1 MPDDGSAVMNV
12 KKFTAPTS
20 REALRKVREALG
32 PDAVILSNRQS
43 DGMVEILALAND
55 DAASLASPADYS
67 PMAHPEPQLELPS
80 QPVRRVVASHS
91 SYATATAAAAQPP
104 APTAMPMM
112 SAAPQSAPANPL
124 DMERVSE
131 LVANAVAGAKQNAA
145 AEMSGMMSEI
155 RAMRGMMETQLAEIA
170 WGSTQTR
177 EPQKAAVLREML
189 AAGFSASL
197 ARYLLDKMPANR
209 DAADSLRWIKTV
221 LTRNLNTMANEDALI
236 DQGGVFALVGPTGVG
251 KTTSTAKLAARC
263 VMRHGPDKLALIT
276 TDAYRIGAH
285 EQLRIYGKILGV
297 MVHSVKDEADLRIAL
312 KELKNKHTV
321 LIDTVGVSQR
331 DQMVTE
337 QVSMLQGA
345 GADVKRLLCL
355 NATATQ
361 ETLNEVVRAYQG
373 SGLAGCI
380 MTKLDEAAAIGN
392 VLDVVIRQ
400 KLNLFYVSNG
410 QRVPED
416 LHLADPAYLIDRAFK
431 LKRDAVAS
439 QYLDAALPLL
449 MSGAGCWRDPSHA
462 SSPSSP
468 PRRKTT
474 RAPCWSTWVPRW
486 RAPATTC
493 CWSTPAPARTA
504 SPPAWA
510 STTAPACSMSRARSA
525 R

>member
-1 MPDDGSAVMNV
+1 MNV
-12 KKFTAPTS
+12 KKFSAPTS
-20 REALRKVREALG
+20 REALRKVRESLG

-43 DGMVEILALAND
+43 DGGVEILALAND
-55 DAASLASPADYS
+55 DAASLSSPAPHS
-67 PMAHPEPQLELPS
+67 PMAEPAPSLDLGLGLGLPS
-80 QPVRRVVASHS
+80 GRLEQRMEPRFDNRAAEMPAEPVRRVVASPS
-91 SYATATAAAAQPP
+91 SYASKTAAAA
-104 APTAMPMM
+104 
-112 SAAPQSAPANPL
+112 AAPSAPAQPRAPSL
-124 DMERVSE
+124 DVDQITAM
-131 LVANAVAGAKQNAA
+131 VASAVASAKQNAA
-145 AEMSGMMSEI
+145 AEMQVMMGEI

-170 WGSTQTR
+170 WGSTQAR

-197 ARYLLDKMPANR
+197 ARYLIEKLPADR
-209 DAADSLRWIKTV
+209 DAADSMRWIKTV
-221 LTRNLNTMANEDALI
+221 LTRNLSAMANEDALI

-312 KELKNKHTV
+312 KELRNKHTV

-345 GADVKRLLCL
+345 GSDVKRLLCL

-431 LKRDAVAS
+431 LKRDAVNT
-439 QYLDAALPLL
+439 QYLDAELPML
-449 MSGAGCWRDPSHA
+449 MSN
-462 SSPSSP
+462 
-468 PRRKTT
+468 
-474 RAPCWSTWVPRW
+474 
-486 RAPATTC
+486 ATNDQ
-493 CWSTPAPARTA
+493 
-504 SPPAWA
+504 
-510 STTAPACSMSRARSA
+510 SMREVHLG
-525 R
+525 

>member
-1 MPDDGSAVMNV
+1 MNV
-12 KKFTAPTS
+12 KKFSAPTS
-20 REALRKVREALG
+20 REALRKVRESLG

-43 DGMVEILALAND
+43 DGGVEILALAND
-55 DAASLASPADYS
+55 DAASLSSPAPHS
-67 PMAHPEPQLELPS
+67 PMAEPAPSLDLGLGLPPGRVEQRMEPRFENMAAEMPA
-80 QPVRRVVASHS
+80 QPVRRVVASPS
-91 SYATATAAAAQPP
+91 SYASKTAAAA
-104 APTAMPMM
+104 
-112 SAAPQSAPANPL
+112 AAPSAPAQPRAASL
-124 DMERVSE
+124 DVDQITAM
-131 LVANAVAGAKQNAA
+131 VASAVASAKQNAA
-145 AEMSGMMSEI
+145 AEMQVMMGEI

-170 WGSTQTR
+170 WGSTQAR

-197 ARYLLDKMPANR
+197 ARYLIEKLPADR
-209 DAADSLRWIKTV
+209 DAADSMRWIKTV
-221 LTRNLNTMANEDALI
+221 LTRNLSAMANEDALI

-312 KELKNKHTV
+312 KELRNKHTV

-345 GADVKRLLCL
+345 GSDVKRLLCL

-431 LKRDAVAS
+431 LKRDAVNT
-439 QYLDAALPLL
+439 QYLDAELPML
-449 MSGAGCWRDPSHA
+449 MSN
-462 SSPSSP
+462 
-468 PRRKTT
+468 
-474 RAPCWSTWVPRW
+474 
-486 RAPATTC
+486 ATNDQ
-493 CWSTPAPARTA
+493 
-504 SPPAWA
+504 
-510 STTAPACSMSRARSA
+510 SMREVHLG
-525 R
+525 

>member
-1 MPDDGSAVMNV
+1 MNV

-55 DAASLASPADYS
+55 DAASLTSPADYS
-67 PMAHPEPQLELPS
+67 PMAHPEPQLELPA

-91 SYATATAAAAQPP
+91 SYASATAAAAPLP
-104 APTAMPMM
+104 SAAAPT
-112 SAAPQSAPANPL
+112 APANPL
-124 DMERVSE
+124 DMARVSE
-131 LVANAVAGAKQNAA
+131 LVATAVASAKQNTT

-170 WGSTQTR
+170 WGSTQSR

-197 ARYLLDKMPANR
+197 ARYLIDKLPANR
-209 DAADSLRWIKTV
+209 DAADSMRWIKTV
-221 LTRNLNTMANEDALI
+221 LTRNLNTMANEDAMI

-263 VMRHGPDKLALIT
+263 VMRHGPEKLALIT

-312 KELKNKHTV
+312 KELRNKHTV

-337 QVSMLQGA
+337 QVAMLQGA

-355 NATATQ
+355 NSTATQ

-380 MTKLDEAAAIGN
+380 MTKLDEAASIGN

-439 QYLDAALPLL
+439 QYLDAELPLL
-449 MSGAGCWRDPSHA
+449 MSGAGND
-462 SSPSSP
+462 
-468 PRRKTT
+468 
-474 RAPCWSTWVPRW
+474 
-486 RAPATTC
+486 
-493 CWSTPAPARTA
+493 
-504 SPPAWA
+504 
-510 STTAPACSMSRARSA
+510 SA
-525 R
+525 LREVHLG

>member
-1 MPDDGSAVMNV
+1 MNV
-12 KKFTAPTS
+12 KKFTAASS

-32 PDAVILSNRQS
+32 PDAVILSNRQA
-43 DGMVEILALAND
+43 DGVVEILALAND
-55 DAASLASPADYS
+55 DAASLSSPPADTAMAQPRPQLDLSMSSPAVPAMVALE
-67 PMAHPEPQLELPS
+67 PMSAVPSLPA
-80 QPVRRVVASHS
+80 QPARRVVASHS
-91 SYATATAAAAQPP
+91 SFASATAAMPAAPRSP
-104 APTAMPMM
+104 APQFAAAP
-112 SAAPQSAPANPL
+112 SAAPAAGL
-124 DMERVSE
+124 DMDRITDLVS
-131 LVANAVAGAKQNAA
+131 AAVASAKENAA
-145 AEMSGMMSEI
+145 AEMQSMMSEI
-155 RAMRGMMETQLAEIA
+155 RAMRGMMETQLAEIS
-170 WGSTQTR
+170 WGSTQAR

-197 ARYLLDKMPANR
+197 ARYLLDKLPANR
-209 DAADSLRWIKTV
+209 DTADSMRWIKTV
-221 LTRNLNTMANEDALI
+221 LTRNLSAMTNEDALI
-236 DQGGVFALVGPTGVG
+236 NQGGVFALVGPTGVG

-345 GADVKRLLCL
+345 GAEVKRLLCL

-380 MTKLDEAAAIGN
+380 ITKLDEAASIGN

-431 LKRDAVAS
+431 LKRDAAGT
-439 QYLDAALPLL
+439 QYQDAELPLL
-449 MSGAGCWRDPSHA
+449 MSNAGASAD
-462 SSPSSP
+462 
-468 PRRKTT
+468 
-474 RAPCWSTWVPRW
+474 
-486 RAPATTC
+486 
-493 CWSTPAPARTA
+493 
-504 SPPAWA
+504 
-510 STTAPACSMSRARSA
+510 MSLREVHLG
-525 R
+525 